1 MDFSFQEKKNERK
14 EIKGMNEYEKW
25 KLTELEI
32 KKNSGLVVVV
42 CNARK
47 PLEKKLDPIGIR
59 YLLPV

>member
-59 YLLPV
+59 W